1 MDVRID
7 TRIHEPGCCWMTSEN
22 RVIGKTCP
30 RRICDASPEQ
40 GRRNGG

>member
-7 TRIHEPGCCWMTSEN
+7 TRIHEPGFCWMTREK
-22 RVIGKTCP
+22 RVIGKTCAC
-30 RRICDASPEQ
+30 RICVASPDQ